1 MGTKNTLISLF
12 GKSPL
17 RPIQEH
23 MKVAASASSQLPIF
37 LEACF
42 AGDWD
47 SAKTTRKYINEREA
61 AADKLKK
68 KIRRNLSRSLFL
80 PVARGDLLELI
91 TSQDRICNRAKDVAT
106 ILISR
111 KMQVP
116 EKLHKPLM
124 KLTKVV
130 DETVQQACLAS
141 QELDELLEVG
151 FSGREVSRVERMLG
165 EVDKLEGE
173 TDKLASKARDTLFK
187 METSLNAVDVIFL
200 YDLIAVIGGIADSAE
215 SAADRLQITMAR

>member
-1 MGTKNTLISLF
+1 
-12 GKSPL
+12 
-17 RPIQEH
+17 
-23 MKVAASASSQLPIF
+23 
-37 LEACF
+37 
-42 AGDWD
+42 
-47 SAKTTRKYINEREA
+47 
-61 AADKLKK
+61 
-68 KIRRNLSRSLFL
+68 
-80 PVARGDLLELI
+80 
-91 TSQDRICNRAKDVAT
+91 
-106 ILISR
+106 
-111 KMQVP
+111 MQVP

-187 METSLNAVDVIFL
+187 METNLNAVDVIFL